1 MAFRGRTGD
10 RLPPAR
16 RIPGHRGPSSELVNH
31 SGKWL
36 RRHEADDVERVASA
50 VPRPAL
56 FSAFGSGRGAV
67 GGVGLETVEN

>member
-16 RIPGHRGPSSELVNH
+16 QIPGHRGPSSELANH

-36 RRHEADDVERVASA
+36 RRHEADDACVASA
-50 VPRPAL
+50 VPRPAP

-67 GGVGLETVEN
+67 GGWDWKQ